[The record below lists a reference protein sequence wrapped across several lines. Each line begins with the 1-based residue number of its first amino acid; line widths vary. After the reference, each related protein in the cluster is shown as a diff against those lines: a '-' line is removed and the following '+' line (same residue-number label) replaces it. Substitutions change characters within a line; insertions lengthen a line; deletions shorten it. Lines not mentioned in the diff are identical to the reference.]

1 MTWAKPGWSRLVA
14 MVFVVL
20 LFGST
25 ALASKRVALVI
36 GNSEYSPAPGVW
48 PLVNPA
54 RDAQVIGVKLQSL
67 GFVVTVQHDRCK
79 KELLQDIEAFLAEA
93 RGADLALFYY
103 AGHGV
108 RLTATGKN
116 FLIPVDFGQ
125 SPGRTALCARPV
137 RRPLML

>member
-1 MTWAKPGWSRLVA
+1 MAHA
-14 MVFVVL
+14 N
-20 LFGST
+20 
-25 ALASKRVALVI
+25 KRVALVI
-36 GNSEYSPAPGVW
+36 GNSLYQEFG

-54 RDAQVIGVKLQSL
+54 RDAQAVGDKLHSL
-67 GFVVTVQHDRCK
+67 GFAVTVQHDRSK
-79 KELLQDIEAFLAEA
+79 KDLLQDIEAFLVEA

-125 SPGRTALCARPV
+125 SPGRSQLSQGVELEDYAS
-137 RRPLML
+137 